1 MYKKLKGYNCSDDAC
16 TALNIQCFSLCFMTG
31 TANFDILYKK
41 KTSVN
46 SLMNDWGLFE
56 ITKLNQYVLMTF
68 AGLITKGSNRINS
81 IKK

>member
-1 MYKKLKGYNCSDDAC
+1 
-16 TALNIQCFSLCFMTG
+16 
-31 TANFDILYKK
+31 
-41 KTSVN
+41 
-46 SLMNDWGLFE
+46 MNDWGLFE